1 MEKLQ
6 AFIKDVIKSMLEAF
20 VALQMKITNMSKKNS
35 AEVEAQYHRLKDF
48 EERNIDDPT
57 NSQNIPHLDVLY
69 LKKEI
74 ARYNISI
81 AMILSIKESIIE

>member
-35 AEVEAQYHRLKDF
+35 AEVEA
-48 EERNIDDPT
+48 
-57 NSQNIPHLDVLY
+57 
-69 LKKEI
+69 
-74 ARYNISI
+74 
-81 AMILSIKESIIE
+81 